1 MKIGIKELINS
12 TQIMNKFF
20 KSKKLKVLMFKSTF
34 RMFNSFP
41 LTKYER
47 IQRYIENLEDNI
59 TIKNKHDQKIIS
71 DIRDLISGRISSIR
85 WLSYSIGFLYV
96 LLYFSFVSFI
106 FSDVFFIGEVVNII
120 NVILGVLGTTMIVTF
135 IYLFTRVEDMY
146 YTDLS
151 LLSSH
156 LIAIYTKEG
165 FSEDKMF
172 EEVNQYEVYMKFFK
186 RRGFMSRKK

>member
-1 MKIGIKELINS
+1 
-12 TQIMNKFF
+12 
-20 KSKKLKVLMFKSTF
+20 
-34 RMFNSFP
+34 MFNSLP

-47 IQRYIENLEDNI
+47 TQRYIENLEDNI
-59 TIKNKHDQKIIS
+59 VINNPHDKKVIS

-106 FSDVFFIGEVVNII
+106 FSDVFFIGDVINII
-120 NVILGVLGTTMIVTF
+120 NVILGVLGTTVIVIL
-135 IYLFTRVEDMY
+135 IYLLTRVEDMY

-151 LLSSH
+151 LLTSH

-172 EEVNQYEVYMKFFK
+172 EEVNQYEVYMAFFK
-186 RRGFMSRKK
+186 ERGFMNKKK